1 MSKQNSR
8 AGSRQGSPRS
18 PNRTAR
24 TAALDK
30 QKTSATRQSGDQAPA
45 PGKMSA
51 ERKAQIRA
59 KIMAKIRMLI
69 AFDKNNTKDVRQ
81 KNIQKIR
88 KKAQLNINDLS
99 RFDHT
104 ELYQN
109 AINVIDQNMD
119 DLKRK

>member
-1 MSKQNSR
+1 M
-8 AGSRQGSPRS
+8 G
-18 PNRTAR
+18 
-24 TAALDK
+24 
-30 QKTSATRQSGDQAPA
+30 
-45 PGKMSA
+45 
-51 ERKAQIRA
+51 
-59 KIMAKIRMLI
+59 KIRMLI